1 MAVVFCQA
9 GKNIPVTDAMNY
21 VAGFCTSNDVSERVF
36 QLERG
41 SQWTKGKSADTL
53 KPLGPWLVT
62 KDEVGDPNQ
71 LDISCQVNGKTMQS
85 SNTSD
90 MMYSIAELV
99 SILSN
104 YVSWQ
109 PGDVLMTGTPPG
121 VGYGMSPQQYLKPGD
136 VVEVVIE
143 NSVVSVAWSR
153 VHKTIIQRLF
163 PSYECLTDCLVTGA
177 AQNIGAAIAERFLK
191 AGDTVIC
198 ADLNAPKNSNVA
210 FIKTNVADEASVS
223 ALMAQVEQQHGH
235 LDVLVN
241 NAGICVETPIHEL
254 AEQDWDRVMAVN
266 VKSTFLTTKHARQ
279 LMTNPAATA
288 PAIVNISSIEGLG
301 ANPLHSVYAASKAAV
316 AAFTHNTALE
326 YGPWAFVAIVLHP
339 VGLIRPLTNSCW
351 QPIQIVRR
359 LMRPSKPFIRWAA

>member
-1 MAVVFCQA
+1 MKLVRAGELGREKPGVIDDAGVIRDLSALIPDWDYRSLVPSVIEQVRSLDLSALPALDADTRLGAPVFRPGKIVGCALTYGKHAAEAGMEPPAEPMFMLTAASAITGPADPIVIPEGGTQLDWEAELAVVFCQA
-9 GKNIPVTDAMNY
+9 GKNIPVAEAMNY

-71 LDISCQVNGKTMQS
+71 LDISCRVNGKTMQS

-136 VVEVVIE
+136 VVEVVIDKLGSQR
-143 NSVVSVAWSR
+143 SVVTS
-153 VHKTIIQRLF
+153 
-163 PSYECLTDCLVTGA
+163 P
-177 AQNIGAAIAERFLK
+177 QN
-191 AGDTVIC
+191 
-198 ADLNAPKNSNVA
+198 NYSAPV
-210 FIKTNVADEASVS
+210 
-223 ALMAQVEQQHGH
+223 
-235 LDVLVN
+235 
-241 NAGICVETPIHEL
+241 P
-254 AEQDWDRVMAVN
+254 
-266 VKSTFLTTKHARQ
+266 
-279 LMTNPAATA
+279 
-288 PAIVNISSIEGLG
+288 
-301 ANPLHSVYAASKAAV
+301 
-316 AAFTHNTALE
+316 
-326 YGPWAFVAIVLHP
+326 FV
-339 VGLIRPLTNSCW
+339 
-351 QPIQIVRR
+351 
-359 LMRPSKPFIRWAA
+359 